1 MKALI
6 VLLVLVSSFT
16 TTHSLMQQVASEQEI
31 LTFIN
36 GNNIVIQEVYGDPG
50 NMTTNVYNIDF
61 CGNNS
66 YSMTVTTIQQ
76 VAGYPD
82 RTTQENLQ
90 GYWKFHLWEG
100 YNCIHYN
107 KKFQGRTLIHALL
120 RDRNGGLKLYGNQSI
135 SNRGRAGC

>member
-1 MKALI
+1 MRVLI
-6 VLLVLVSSFT
+6 VLLLGVFTITSSAA
-16 TTHSLMQQVASEQEI
+16 QEIASNDEI

-36 GNNIVIQEVYGDPG
+36 GNNIVIQEDFGDPG
-50 NMTTNVYNIDF
+50 NMTTNIYTIDF
-61 CGNNS
+61 CGNNM
-66 YSMTVTTIQQ
+66 YSMSVTTIQK

-90 GYWKFHLWEG
+90 GYWKFHVWEG

-120 RDRNGGLKLYGNQSI
+120 RDGHGGLKLYGNQSI